1 MRTGRRRRHTLSCV
15 STHIAAEPGQI
26 APRILLP
33 GDPLRARW
41 IAETFLE
48 DATCYSEVRGMLGY
62 TGTYR
67 GEPVSVQGTG
77 MGQPSAS
84 IYVNE
89 LIREYDVQQLIR
101 VGSCGALTERL
112 NVRDVVLAQAAAT
125 DSSMNALRFQGYQF
139 PPVADFG
146 LLRAAAEAAEESLT
160 PFLVGTVFSSD
171 SFYHPRP
178 ELTQKVVEYGVVA
191 VEMEAAEIY
200 TLAAQH
206 GRQALGIM
214 TVSDH
219 IVTGE
224 ETSAEEREQTFEDM
238 VTIALDAALA
248 TPLPA

>member
-1 MRTGRRRRHTLSCV
+1 M
-15 STHIAAEPGQI
+15 STHIAAQPGQI

-41 IAETFLE
+41 IAENFLE
-48 DATCYSEVRGMLGY
+48 GGECYSQVRGMLGY

-67 GEPVSVQGTG
+67 GERVSVQGTG

-89 LIREYDVQQLIR
+89 LIREYDVQQLVR

-112 NVRDVVLAQAAAT
+112 KVRDVVLAQAAAT
-125 DSSMNALRFQGYQF
+125 DSSMNALRFQSYQY
-139 PPVADFG
+139 PAVADFG
-146 LLRAAAEAAEESLT
+146 LLRAAARAAEEAQA
-160 PFLVGTVFSSD
+160 PHLVGTVFSSD

-178 ELTQKVVEYGVVA
+178 ELTQQVVEYGVVA

-200 TLAAQH
+200 TLAARY
-206 GRQALGIM
+206 GRQALAVC

-224 ETSAEEREQTFEDM
+224 ETSAQEREQTFADM

-248 TPLPA
+248 TPLPE

>member
-1 MRTGRRRRHTLSCV
+1 M

-26 APRILLP
+26 ATRVLLP

-48 DATCYSEVRGMLGY
+48 GAECYSQVRGMLGF

-67 GEPVSVQGTG
+67 GERISVQGTG

-89 LIREYDVQQLIR
+89 LIREYDVQQLVR

-112 NVRDVVLAQAAAT
+112 AVRDLVIAQAAAT
-125 DSSMNALRFQGYQF
+125 DSSMNELRFRGYHY
-139 PPVADFG
+139 PAVADFG
-146 LLRAAAEAAEESLT
+146 LLRTAVDVAERSGA
-160 PFLVGTVFSSD
+160 PHLVATVFSSD
-171 SFYHPRP
+171 SFYHSRP
-178 ELTQKVVEYGVVA
+178 ELTQKIVEYGVVA

-200 TLAAQH
+200 TLAALH

-219 IVTGE
+219 IITGE
-224 ETSAEEREQTFEDM
+224 ETTAEEREQTFGDM
-238 VTIALDAALA
+238 VTVALEGMLA
-248 TPLPA
+248 TPLPG